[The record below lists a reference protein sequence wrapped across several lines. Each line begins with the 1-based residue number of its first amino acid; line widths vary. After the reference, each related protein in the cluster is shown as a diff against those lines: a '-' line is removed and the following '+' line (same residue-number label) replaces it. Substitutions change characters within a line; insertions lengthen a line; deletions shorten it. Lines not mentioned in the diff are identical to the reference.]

1 MTKSTSKQGAQQPG
15 NDPLT
20 ELIRNGAR
28 ALIAQA
34 VEAELAEML
43 EHHDN
48 LTVDGKKAV
57 IRNGYLPERS
67 IQTGV
72 GDVQVRIPKVRD
84 RSGRN
89 IKFNS
94 SLVPP
99 YLKRAKNVEEFL
111 PLLYLK
117 GVSTGDFSEALEA
130 LLGSQTKGLSSNTI
144 GRLKQK
150 WNEEYEAWSRRDLS
164 GKTYVYW
171 WVDGVYFNIRGEHAR
186 ECMLIIIGATPEGTK
201 ELVAIEDGFRECDQS
216 WTEVLQDLKSRGL
229 KKGPKLAVGDGAL
242 GFWKALNKAYPR
254 TRHQRCWVHKTS
266 NVLTKV
272 PKSVQTK
279 LKKALQEIWMAP
291 SREEARQAYDRLLSR
306 FGAKYPK
313 AIECL
318 EKDKEELL
326 AFYDFPAEHWVHLRT
341 TNPIES
347 TFATVRLRTDKTRN
361 CVSRTTILAMV
372 YKLTCS
378 AQKRWRRLRGYKKL
392 LPVLQGAKFVNG
404 IAVEEEE
411 ETSVRN
417 AA

>member
-43 EHHDN
+43 EHYDN

-117 GVSTGDFSEALEA
+117 GVSTGDFSEALEV

-150 WNEEYEAWSRRDLS
+150 WSEEYEAWSRRDLS

-171 WVDGVYFNIRGEHAR
+171 WVDGVYFNIRGEDAR

-242 GFWKALNKAYPR
+242 GFWKALNKAYPS

-291 SREEARQAYDRLLSR
+291 SREEARQAYDSLLSR

-318 EKDKEELL
+318 EKDREELL

-392 LPVLQGAKFVNG
+392 VPVLQGAKFVNG
-404 IAVEEEE
+404 IAVEEKED
-411 ETSVRN
+411 TSVKN
-417 AA
+417 VA